1 MAGTCGARTRSGAPC
16 KRAPMDGKRR
26 CKLHGGASTGPRKG
40 SRNAAKPGSLY
51 SKFLTD
57 DERAIASSLELG
69 SVDEE
74 LRLTRIRLMRA
85 LQRESEKADT
95 PELDE
100 QVEREGAENVTAKSE
115 SKYKVRDYTSMIDRL
130 TARVESLEAR
140 RAALLQQQT
149 DIDLKRNADRRAEEM
164 HEIETQVKRLEIQ
177 RKQKEAALT
186 NGEVTN
192 NIMPVPTADSVDS
205 WEQVATAQQDKSLGR

>member
-1 MAGTCGARTRSGAPC
+1 M
-16 KRAPMDGKRR
+16 
-26 CKLHGGASTGPRKG
+26 HGGNNKPAKKGNAYAS
-40 SRNAAKPGSLY
+40 KPGSLY
-51 SKFLTD
+51 SKYLTD
-57 DERAIASSLELG
+57 DERAIAASLELG
-69 SVDEE
+69 GVDEE

-85 LQRESEKADT
+85 LQREADKGDT

-115 SKYKVRDYTSMIDRL
+115 TKYKVRDYVTMIDRL

-140 RAALLQQQT
+140 RAVLLQQQT
-149 DIDLKRNADRRAEEM
+149 DIELKRNADRRAEEM
-164 HEIETQVKRLEIQ
+164 HDIEAQVKRLDIQ

-186 NGEVTN
+186 NVEITN

-205 WEQVATAQQDKSLGR
+205 WEQVASAQQDKSLGR

>member
-1 MAGTCGARTRSGAPC
+1 
-16 KRAPMDGKRR
+16 MDGKTR
-26 CKLHGGASTGPRKG
+26 CKLHGGASTGPKNP
-40 SRNAAKPGSLY
+40 SRPIGNSRAAKPGSVY

-57 DERAIASSLELG
+57 DENVIAASLELG

-85 LQRESEKADT
+85 LQREHEKADT
-95 PELDE
+95 PELEE
-100 QVEREGAENVTAKSE
+100 QIERDGAENVTAKSE
-115 SKYKVRDYTSMIDRL
+115 SKFKVRDYVGMIDKL

-140 RAALLQQQT
+140 RSSLMQQQT
-149 DIDLKRNADRRAEEM
+149 DIELKQRADKRAEEM
-164 HEIETQVKRLEIQ
+164 HAIETQIKRLEVQ

-205 WEQVATAQQDKSLGR
+205 WEQVAAAQQSKSLGH